1 MHVRFVGEADD
12 GISVSSHH
20 ARALARVGVEVSFD
34 GDESPSEK
42 QNAREDVV
50 HVVSFEQQDNALLRR
65 LVAAR
70 MAGAVIVRYWTG
82 RDVIWATH
90 HQSTLDFARTLSQLG
105 AVQICR
111 TAKIADALAACGV
124 SARPIPII
132 SPNLSST
139 AQPRPIPRVFTVLCY
154 LPRGRRMY
162 HGSEIVEDLVRRFP
176 TVRFLILGDGREQYE
191 GMRNVEPIGLVDDCT
206 RAIQRATVFV
216 DARLDGALS
225 RLALETMCHGRHVVS
240 GYPHPLGR
248 LARTTSEF
256 AETLRSL
263 RRDATFN
270 LAGRERVCREND
282 QNEAVRTL
290 RRILEDAVEPGRLN
304 LAVGGGVRGAAAML
318 RNLHLLRH
326 REFPLPRIEALPSEA
341 HALRALLSGEMRAD
355 TAVPA

>member
-20 ARALARVGVEVSFD
+20 ARALAKAGVEVSFD
-34 GDESPSEK
+34 GDETPSEN
-42 QNAREDVV
+42 QSARGDVI
-50 HVVSFEQQDNALLRR
+50 HVVSFEQQNNALLRR

-70 MAGAVIVRYWTG
+70 MAGAAIVRYWTG
-82 RDVIWATH
+82 RDAIWAKH
-90 HQSTLDFARTLSQLG
+90 HQPTLDFARTLGQLG

-111 TAKIADALAACGV
+111 TPELADELAVYGID
-124 SARPIPII
+124 ARPIPII
-132 SPNLSST
+132 SPNLSSS

-154 LPRGRRMY
+154 LPRERRMF
-162 HGSEIVEDLVRRFP
+162 HGSETVEYLVRRFP
-176 TVRFLILGDGREQYE
+176 AVRFLILGDGRELFE
-191 GMRNVEPIGLVDDCT
+191 GMRNVESIGLVDDCT

-248 LARTTSEF
+248 LARTTPEF
-256 AETLRSL
+256 AETVRSL

-270 LAGRERVCREND
+270 LSGRERVCREND
-282 QNEAVRTL
+282 QNEAVRAL

-304 LAVGGGVRGAAAML
+304 LAFGGGVRGAAAML
-318 RNLHLLRH
+318 RNLHLLRY
-326 REFPLPRIEALPSEA
+326 RESPLPRIEALPPEA
-341 HALRALLSGEMRAD
+341 HALRALLIGEMNAS
-355 TAVPA
+355 ASVSG